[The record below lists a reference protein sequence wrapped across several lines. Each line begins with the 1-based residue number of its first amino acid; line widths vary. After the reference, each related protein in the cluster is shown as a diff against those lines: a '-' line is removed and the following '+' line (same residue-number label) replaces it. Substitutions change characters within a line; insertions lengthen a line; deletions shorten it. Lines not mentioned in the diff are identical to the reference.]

1 MAQPSCLHL
10 YWEMPRMTDPYTV
23 LGLPADSDDD
33 NIRRRYLQLVRQ
45 FSPEQHPEKFA
56 SIRQAYENLRDLN
69 TRLRYRL
76 FEAGKN
82 DSVDAIIEEIK
93 CRTPRRRL
101 SLETL
106 LAVTKRP

>member
-1 MAQPSCLHL
+1 
-10 YWEMPRMTDPYTV
+10 MTDPYAV

-33 NIRRRYLQLVRQ
+33 TIRRRYLELVRQ
-45 FSPEQHPEKFA
+45 FSPEHHPEKFA
-56 SIRQAYENLRDLN
+56 AVRRAYESLRDLN

-82 DSVDAIIEEIK
+82 ESVDALIEEVT
-93 CRTPRRRL
+93 CRSSRRRL

-106 LAVTKRP
+106 LSLVKKP

>member
-1 MAQPSCLHL
+1 
-10 YWEMPRMTDPYTV
+10 MTNPYSM
-23 LGLPADSDDD
+23 LGLPPDSDDET
-33 NIRRRYLQLVRQ
+33 IRRRYLELVRQ

-56 SIRQAYENLRDLN
+56 SIRQAYEHMRDLN

-82 DSVDAIIEEIK
+82 ESVDAIIEEIA
-93 CRTPRRRL
+93 CRSPRRRV

-106 LAVTKRP
+106 LNLTKRP